1 MTRRAP
7 CYAGGVPRRVR
18 VCATLLLGLA
28 FGCSSAGPPPPPP
41 PRDWSEPVDFTALRA
56 EYGSRDDFSAVCED
70 ERPFAQ
76 LAEQA
81 RTKDWN
87 NMIATTGVWL
97 ESCPIDID
105 AHFFRAVALKEV
117 GRNEESDLHV
127 EWYKGLVE
135 SVLASGDGRTPQ
147 SAWVVISV
155 PEEYSILRAMRVK
168 RVGQKLVDGHIDAL
182 EVERRDGQ
190 HITVYFDPRA
200 HFERLRRR
208 LQDADA
214 EGPGAKDRGAT
225 QKK

>member
-1 MTRRAP
+1 M
-7 CYAGGVPRRVR
+7 R
-18 VCATLLLGLA
+18 VCLPLLLGLA
-28 FGCSSAGPPPPPP
+28 FGCSSVGQPSRPE

-56 EYGSRDDFSAVCED
+56 EYGSRDDFAALCED

-81 RTKDWN
+81 QTRDWG

-97 ESCPIDID
+97 ESCPVDID

-135 SVLASGDGRTPQ
+135 SVLQSGDGRSPQ
-147 SAWVVISV
+147 TAWVVISV

-168 RVGQKLVDGHIDAL
+168 RIGQQLIEGHIDAL
-182 EVERRDGQ
+182 EVERRDGKR
-190 HITVYFDPRA
+190 ITVYFDPRA
-200 HFERLRRR
+200 HFQRLGRR
-208 LQDADA
+208 L
-214 EGPGAKDRGAT
+214 EGAGSE
-225 QKK
+225 KK